1 MTHRPSRRTF
11 LLGILAAVALT
22 DNVVLAGTTAQRWSQ
37 ATAAAWYAQ
46 QPWLVGANYVPAN
59 AINQLEM
66 WQPERFDPERIDRE
80 LGWAQAL
87 GQGRDPLSDRVK
99 YASCRFWNCFWPS
112 V

>member
-11 LLGILAAVALT
+11 LLGMLAAGALT
-22 DNVVLAGTTAQRWSQ
+22 DNVVLAGATGQRWSQ

-46 QPWLVGANYVPAN
+46 QPWLIGANYLPAS

-66 WQPERFDPERIDRE
+66 WQPETFDPERIDRE

-87 GQGRDPLSDRVK
+87 GMNTMRVFLHDLLCFGNRIARDFGSE
-99 YASCRFWNCFWPS
+99 
-112 V
+112 